1 MTLTVSQE
9 YSELREPND
18 HGTNK
23 AIMKQKTASVLLA
36 ILATTAAWAA
46 DTQFMQGLGDVRYH
60 QVESE
65 GVGRGYHIYV
75 RLPDGYA
82 ESEASYPTVYL
93 LDGGNTFPMLA
104 PYYQYLNFGEEV
116 PDMILVGISYGSDTV
131 AGGNF
136 RSTDFTAPSEERDYW
151 GGATAFQAF
160 LRNELFPIV
169 ESDYRSNANRRIVF
183 GQSIGGQFVL
193 FTAMTQ
199 PGLFWAHIA
208 SNPALHRNLPFFLE
222 AHGDYGGPTQSKL
235 FVASGTEDDA
245 LFREP
250 ALEWIQFWQDK
261 HVPWQMKTTDLEG
274 HSHMS
279 APPAAFRAGLRWIF
293 RDD

>member
-1 MTLTVSQE
+1 
-9 YSELREPND
+9 
-18 HGTNK
+18 
-23 AIMKQKTASVLLA
+23 MKQKIASVLLG
-36 ILATTAAWAA
+36 ILATTAVWAA

-65 GVGRGYHIYV
+65 SVGRGYHIYV

-82 ESEASYPTVYL
+82 ESEESYPTVYL

-104 PYYQYLNFGEEV
+104 PYYQYLTFGEEA
-116 PDMILVGISYGSDTV
+116 PDMILVGISYGSDTFE
-131 AGGNF
+131 GGNF

-160 LRNELFPIV
+160 LSKELFPFV
-169 ESDYRSNANRRIVF
+169 ESNYRSNANRRIVF
-183 GQSIGGQFVL
+183 GQSLGGQFVL
-193 FTAMTQ
+193 FTALTQ
-199 PGLFWAHIA
+199 PKLFWAHIA

-245 LFREP
+245 IFREP